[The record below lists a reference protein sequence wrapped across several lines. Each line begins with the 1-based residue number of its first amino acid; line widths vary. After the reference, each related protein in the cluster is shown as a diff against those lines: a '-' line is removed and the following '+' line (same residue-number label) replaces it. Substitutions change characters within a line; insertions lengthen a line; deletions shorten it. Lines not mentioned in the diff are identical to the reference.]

1 MRAVIMAGGKGM
13 RLRPYTKVIPKPLI
27 PLNEIPILEII
38 LRQLQYQGFTHV
50 TLTLN
55 YKARLIQSYF
65 GDGKWLGLSLDY
77 TVEEKEL
84 STIGP
89 LSLINNLNEPFLLM
103 NADILTD
110 IDFSKFY
117 KDHLKSK
124 AVGTVMLYQ
133 YGLNVDFGVI
143 ERNNEG
149 DIVKYI
155 EKPSQNMLISS
166 GIYMLNPESLNC
178 IRKGEKLGAPEF
190 LQRLIH
196 SNKRVKSNIHEGIWM
211 DIGTKKGLDEAE
223 EFFKKN
229 RGMILKSE
237 SENLIEKERVI

>member
-38 LRQLQYQGFTHV
+38 LRQLQYHGFTHV

-65 GDGKWLGLSLDY
+65 GDGRWLGLSLDY
-77 TVEEKEL
+77 TIEDREL

-89 LSLINNLNEPFLLM
+89 LALINNLNEPFLLM

-110 IDFSKFY
+110 IDFGNFY
-117 KDHLKSK
+117 RDHLDSR

-133 YGLNVDFGVI
+133 HSLDVDFGVI

-149 DIVKYI
+149 DIVNYV
-155 EKPSQNMLISS
+155 EKPSQNVLISS

-178 IRKGEKLGAPEF
+178 IKKGEKLGAPDF
-190 LQRLIH
+190 LQRLIQ
-196 SNKRVKSNIHEGIWM
+196 NDKKVKSNIHEGVWM
-211 DIGTKKGLDEAE
+211 DIGTKKGLDVAE
-223 EFFKKN
+223 EFFQKN
-229 RGMILKSE
+229 REKFLKIE
-237 SENLIEKERVI
+237 SEELMEKERVV

>member
-1 MRAVIMAGGKGM
+1 M
-13 RLRPYTKVIPKPLI
+13 
-27 PLNEIPILEII
+27 
-38 LRQLQYQGFTHV
+38 RQLQYQGFTHV

-155 EKPSQNMLISS
+155 EKLSQKYVDLF
-166 GIYMLNPESLNC
+166 GD
-178 IRKGEKLGAPEF
+178 
-190 LQRLIH
+190 IH
-196 SNKRVKSNIHEGIWM
+196 VKSRI
-211 DIGTKKGLDEAE
+211 TQLY
-223 EFFKKN
+223 
-229 RGMILKSE
+229 
-237 SENLIEKERVI
+237 